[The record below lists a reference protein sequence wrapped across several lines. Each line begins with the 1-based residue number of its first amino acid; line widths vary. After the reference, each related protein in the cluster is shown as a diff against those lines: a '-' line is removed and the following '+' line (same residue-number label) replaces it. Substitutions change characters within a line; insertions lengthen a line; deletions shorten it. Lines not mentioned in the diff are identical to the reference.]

1 MEDPGG
7 VALSFTRDWD
17 HDGVVEGGS
26 SQRVAPPVL
35 YAQTAEGGHVGY
47 QVFGE
52 GGFSVVIFSEWA
64 ASIETVWEHPVHL
77 RIQQYWASFSRCLFF
92 DPRGVGVSDPV
103 PPERIGALG
112 SWVEDAVTAMNA
124 AGVSR
129 AVVIG
134 EGFGGHAAVSL
145 SAAHPERVEAL
156 VLMNVYP
163 SLAKSPDRPYGQT
176 NEGIDRTVEFV
187 RRTWG
192 TGRVVYA
199 DVPALGCDESFLE
212 FCGRFERVA
221 ASPATAA
228 HWVRAAYTSDVSA
241 LLPQVEVRTAVLYTG
256 DLAHVPVE
264 ATRDLAARVPGARFF
279 ELTEPSFYWFDDP
292 ETTREFNDF
301 VFGPGAD
308 DRGARE
314 LATVVFVDIVDSTAR
329 AAELGDGRWED
340 VLNGVDAFVRR
351 TVERFGG
358 RTVKQTGD
366 GHLTTFPVPSNALRA
381 SLAINRGIAALGV
394 DIRTGVNTGEVQI
407 RPGGD
412 LSGIGVNVAA
422 RTMAAAEP
430 REILVTESVAA
441 LVAGS
446 SFAFDERGT
455 HRLKGVPGE
464 WRLLALLG

>member
-1 MEDPGG
+1 M
-7 VALSFTRDWD
+7 VA
-17 HDGVVEGGS
+17 
-26 SQRVAPPVL
+26 
-35 YAQTAEGGHVGY
+35 
-47 QVFGE
+47 
-52 GGFSVVIFSEWA
+52 
-64 ASIETVWEHPVHL
+64 
-77 RIQQYWASFSRCLFF
+77 QQ
-92 DPRGVGVSDPV
+92 
-103 PPERIGALG
+103 
-112 SWVEDAVTAMNA
+112 
-124 AGVSR
+124 
-129 AVVIG
+129 
-134 EGFGGHAAVSL
+134 
-145 SAAHPERVEAL
+145 
-156 VLMNVYP
+156 
-163 SLAKSPDRPYGQT
+163 
-176 NEGIDRTVEFV
+176 
-187 RRTWG
+187 
-192 TGRVVYA
+192 
-199 DVPALGCDESFLE
+199 
-212 FCGRFERVA
+212 
-221 ASPATAA
+221 
-228 HWVRAAYTSDVSA
+228 
-241 LLPQVEVRTAVLYTG
+241 LLHTG
-256 DLAHVPVE
+256 DLAHVPMK

-279 ELTEPSFYWFDDP
+279 ELTGPSFYWFDDP

-430 REILVTESVAA
+430 REILITESVAA

-446 SFAFDERGT
+446 GFAFDERGT